1 MRPEP
6 PISPMFMSTHSLS
19 DWNCECMKMWRRCT
33 VHIHFIRDWTM
44 FDHHVLKGVMATVT
58 RGMWTNLLSQQW
70 SSPSLWWS
78 LSPAS
83 RMTLNQFASG
93 AQTPHLS
100 FKHLRYLED
109 RYGNRLPLAT
119 TRYHY
124 VPPCLRETHIEE
136 KQARKRASWAR
147 PRQKRRTK
155 KTTQRLT
162 VTKWGPPVNTGSC
175 SRRLWGFSSKNPG
188 EDKYLGRGNGRVAL
202 RDCTLLTQQVSVY
215 RRFVSSGYFWA
226 ARDAGR
232 DRAACVCVCVCV
244 RAVIQRDRLTRWR
257 VVDLQPFIYFD
268 AFSASTCKVL
278 LLVNVAHW
286 PFNFGLFNICNCK
299 LTHIIAINV
308 KLSGCVIV

>member
-6 PISPMFMSTHSLS
+6 LISPMFMSTHSLS

-33 VHIHFIRDWTM
+33 VHIHFIRDWTT

-70 SSPSLWWS
+70 SSPSWWWS

-83 RMTLNQFASG
+83 RMTLNQFASS

-136 KQARKRASWAR
+136 KQARKRQAEPDPIKKEGKKNYTTAFGHEV
-147 PRQKRRTK
+147 RT
-155 KTTQRLT
+155 TS
-162 VTKWGPPVNTGSC
+162 NTGSC
-175 SRRLWGFSSKNPG
+175 SRRLWGFLQKILEKINIWDEGMAGSLWETALSWHNRLVFIDVSFHLATFG
-188 EDKYLGRGNGRVAL
+188 QRGTREGP
-202 RDCTLLTQQVSVY
+202 C
-215 RRFVSSGYFWA
+215 G
-226 ARDAGR
+226 
-232 DRAACVCVCVCV
+232 VCVCACCDSAREADTLTGCGFATIYLFWCV
-244 RAVIQRDRLTRWR
+244 FCIHVQGTPAYER
-257 VVDLQPFIYFD
+257 
-268 AFSASTCKVL
+268 
-278 LLVNVAHW
+278 AHW
-286 PFNFGLFNICNCK
+286 PFNFGLFNICNYK